1 MNFKKFFAAA
11 AACAVAAFSSV
22 AMTVS
27 AAEVAYTGPSAGAL
41 SVDNNGTDV
50 RMNIFNEWGNDVR
63 DINNQVVAEK
73 NILVTFTISG
83 LNGRTSNVD
92 DAGNPTTAYEARLM
106 GQAGSNQFW
115 AEGDSANT
123 AENKPVAITGD
134 GQYTAEVV
142 LSEATGSIECLLL
155 QTNINFYQL
164 AENPADVAASGV
176 NITIDKI
183 EVDADATTA
192 PSTDSTTDNTSSSTT
207 DNTSSSTTDNT
218 SSSTTGG
225 TTNSTTSGATGG
237 STAGTTSSS
246 SNGAIL
252 GSSTQVN
259 STTTGDAGIAVAVA
273 GLAVA
278 AGVGAAAVA
287 LRNKK
292 N

>member
-1 MNFKKFFAAA
+1 MNFKKFFAAV

-41 SVDNNGTDV
+41 AVDNNGTDV
-50 RMNIFNEWGNDVR
+50 RMNIFNEWGNEVR
-63 DINNQVVAEK
+63 DISNQVVAEK

-106 GQAGSNQFW
+106 GAAGTNQFW
-115 AEGDSANT
+115 AEGESKNNS
-123 AENKPVAITGD
+123 ENKPVAITGD

-142 LSEATGSIECLLL
+142 LGEPTASIECLLL

-164 AENPADVAASGV
+164 AENPATVADSGV
-176 NITIDKI
+176 NIKIDKV
-183 EVDADATTA
+183 ETDGTA
-192 PSTDSTTDNTSSSTT
+192 PTGGDTTPSDSNTDSNTDSTNSDTNST
-207 DNTSSSTTDNT
+207 NSN
-218 SSSTTGG
+218 TTGG
-225 TTNSTTSGATGG
+225 TSNNTTSNSTSGATNTN
-237 STAGTTSSS
+237 STNSNSSG
-246 SNGAIL
+246 GAIL
-252 GSSTQVN
+252 GSSTNVN
-259 STTTGDAGIAVAVA
+259 STTTGDAGIAIAVA
-273 GLAVA
+273 GLVVA
-278 AGVGAAAVA
+278 AGVGTAAVV

>member
-41 SVDNNGTDV
+41 STDNNGTDV
-50 RMNIFNEWGNDVR
+50 RMNIFNEWGNEVR

-73 NILVTFTISG
+73 NIVVTFTISG

-92 DAGNPTTAYEARLM
+92 DAGNPTTAYEAYLM
-106 GQAGSNQFW
+106 GQAGANQFW
-115 AEGDSANT
+115 GVGKDGTNCD
-123 AENKPVAITGD
+123 NKPVAITGD
-134 GQYTAEVV
+134 GQYTAEFA
-142 LSEATGSIECLLL
+142 LAEATGSIECLFV

-176 NITIDKI
+176 SIKIDKI

-192 PSTDSTTDNTSSSTT
+192 PPTNSTTDSTSSSTT

-259 STTTGDAGIAVAVA
+259 STTTGDAGIAVAVV